1 MPSPFLLSQ
10 LRPVSFL
17 RYTRC
22 QCGAISLYR
31 ANGDVLTMLAK
42 NKKKYLPFAD
52 LRHIPRSPYEFTQDC
67 PRCRGEAVLDN
78 QPPEK
83 GTTS

>member
-1 MPSPFLLSQ
+1 
-10 LRPVSFL
+10 
-17 RYTRC
+17 
-22 QCGAISLYR
+22 
-31 ANGDVLTMLAK
+31 MLAK

-52 LRHIPRSPYEFTQDC
+52 LRRIPRSPYEFTQDC

-83 GTTS
+83 GTTA